1 MMGDSRVTR
10 WSSTISEV
18 EYNDEQIWHLLI
30 EFLEHN
36 LKVQQQKLLI
46 RTKSRNKHMKKKGM
60 LEYITA
66 ISLAISSI

>member
-10 WSSTISEV
+10 WLSTISEV
-18 EYNDEQIWHLLI
+18 QYNDEQTWHLLI
-30 EFLEHN
+30 EFLEYD
-36 LKVQQQKLLI
+36 LKVQQQKLLT

-60 LEYITA
+60 LEYVAA

>member
-1 MMGDSRVTR
+1 MGDSRVTR
-10 WSSTISEV
+10 WPSTISEV
-18 EYNDEQIWHLLI
+18 EYNDEQTWHLLI
-30 EFLEHN
+30 EFLEHD

-60 LEYITA
+60 LENITA